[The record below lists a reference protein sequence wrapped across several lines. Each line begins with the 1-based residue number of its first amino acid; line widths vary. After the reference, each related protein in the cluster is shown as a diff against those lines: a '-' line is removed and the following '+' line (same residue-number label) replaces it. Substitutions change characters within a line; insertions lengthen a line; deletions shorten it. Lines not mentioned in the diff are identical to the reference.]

1 MEWCAIYRTYFI
13 NVAVLLT
20 DGYMKKSTVGRT
32 LYYYGKEVMKHWP
45 FFILGIGASFG
56 YAFFLTFLN
65 AIAVSNIIDKVGSGA
80 VSADNVLME
89 FLPDILLLIGANV
102 AGQVCSKLQDY
113 SVWKLEILGYYDLST
128 LVFDRLSNQSMTFH
142 NSRFGGSLVSQ
153 TSKFT
158 GAFAQLINLFMYSLV
173 PMITSTILTIVL
185 LAPLV
190 PIYVVILS
198 IILVIYTIV
207 VWRLFRR
214 SLPLNN
220 EAAKAQNRLSGVLSD
235 AITNIMAV
243 KTAGREGYEK
253 EHFTRVNKEVRSADS
268 KRMHATLFS
277 ASVAAGIIVI
287 IMVVQT
293 IFVAGGNA
301 WYGISA
307 GTLVM
312 IFTYTHNLML
322 RYNMLNSNM
331 IAINRAFGDASEMT
345 INLDEPLLVD
355 DAEDAVELKVT
366 DGEIAFENLVFYYTD
381 GVTEDGEV
389 LDDEAYSDS
398 TSESGEDEV
407 YADSTYK
414 SSEDEVYP
422 YSTSKSGKDE
432 GYKRWGDNVFD
443 NFSMTIHGG
452 ERVGLVGESGSGKT
466 TLTKLLLRLADI
478 QEGTIRIDGQDISKV
493 TQVSLR
499 KQIAY
504 VPQEPLL
511 FHRTIA
517 ENISYGRPDASM
529 DEIIKAAKEANA
541 YNFIQKLPKGF
552 DTVTGERGVKLS
564 GGQKQRVAIARA
576 ILTDAPILVLDEA
589 TSALDSESERLIQE
603 ALANLM
609 KDRTSIV
616 IAHRLSTVASL
627 DRIVV
632 LKDGKITES
641 GTHDDLISKDG
652 EYEKL
657 WERQT
662 NAFKVL

>member
-1 MEWCAIYRTYFI
+1 
-13 NVAVLLT
+13 
-20 DGYMKKSTVGRT
+20 MKKSTVGRT

-65 AIAVSNIIDKVGSGA
+65 AIAVSNIIDKVGSSA

-190 PIYVVILS
+190 PIYVIILLV
-198 IILVIYTIV
+198 ILVIYTIV

-220 EAAKAQNRLSGVLSD
+220 EAAEAQNRLSGVLSD

-253 EHFTRVNKEVRSADS
+253 EHFTKVNKEVRWADS
-268 KRMHATLFS
+268 KRMHATLLS

-331 IAINRAFGDASEMT
+331 IAINRAFGDASGMT
-345 INLDEPLLVD
+345 VNLDEPLLVD
-355 DAEDAVELKVT
+355 DADDAVELEVN
-366 DGEIAFENLVFYYTD
+366 DGEISFENLVFYYTD

-389 LDDEAYSDS
+389 ID
-398 TSESGEDEV
+398 DEV
-407 YADSTYK
+407 YSDGTSK
-414 SSEDEVYP
+414 SSEDEVYSD
-422 YSTSKSGKDE
+422 STSKSGNDE
-432 GYKRWGDNVFD
+432 ENKRWGDNVFND
-443 NFSMTIHGG
+443 FSMTIHGG

-652 EYEKL
+652 EYAKL

-662 NAFKVL
+662 NAFKVI

>member
-1 MEWCAIYRTYFI
+1 
-13 NVAVLLT
+13 
-20 DGYMKKSTVGRT
+20 MKKSTVGRT

-277 ASVAAGIIVI
+277 ASVAAGIIAI

-331 IAINRAFGDASEMT
+331 ITINRAFGDASEMT

-366 DGEIAFENLVFYYTD
+366 DGEISFENLVFYYTD

-389 LDDEAYSDS
+389 LDDEVYSDG
-398 TSESGEDEV
+398 TSKSGEDEV
-407 YADSTYK
+407 YSD
-414 SSEDEVYP
+414 
-422 YSTSKSGKDE
+422 STSKSGKDE
-432 GYKRWGDNVFD
+432 ENKRWGDNVFD
-443 NFSMTIHGG
+443 NFSMTIQAG

-511 FHRTIA
+511 FHRTIS
-517 ENISYGRPDASM
+517 ENIAYGRPDASM

-541 YNFIQKLPKGF
+541 YNFIEKLPQGF
-552 DTVTGERGVKLS
+552 DTLTGERGVKLS

-603 ALANLM
+603 ALSNLM
-609 KDRTSIV
+609 KDRTAIV

-652 EYEKL
+652 EYAKL

>member
-1 MEWCAIYRTYFI
+1 
-13 NVAVLLT
+13 
-20 DGYMKKSTVGRT
+20 MKKSTVGRT
-32 LYYYGKEVMKHWP
+32 IYYYGKEVMKHWP

-331 IAINRAFGDASEMT
+331 ITINRAFGDASEMT

-355 DAEDAVELKVT
+355 DAEDATELVVT
-366 DGEIAFENLVFYYTD
+366 NGEIEFENLTFYYTD
-381 GVTEDGEV
+381 GMTEDGEI
-389 LDDEAYSDS
+389 LDDEVYSDG
-398 TSESGEDEV
+398 TSKSGEDEV
-407 YADSTYK
+407 YSD
-414 SSEDEVYP
+414 
-422 YSTSKSGKDE
+422 STSKSGKDE
-432 GYKRWGDNVFD
+432 ENKRWGDNVFD

-511 FHRTIA
+511 FHRTIS
-517 ENISYGRPDASM
+517 ENIAYGRPDASM
-529 DEIIKAAKEANA
+529 EEIIKAAKEANA
-541 YNFIQKLPKGF
+541 YNFIEKLPQGF
-552 DTVTGERGVKLS
+552 DTLTGERGVKLS

-603 ALANLM
+603 ALSNLM
-609 KDRTSIV
+609 KDRTAIV

-627 DRIVV
+627 DRIIV
-632 LKDGKITES
+632 LKDGNISES
-641 GTHDDLISKDG
+641 GTHEELVNRNGD
-652 EYEKL
+652 YARL

>member
-1 MEWCAIYRTYFI
+1 MSWVEV
-13 NVAVLLT
+13 N
-20 DGYMKKSTVGRT
+20 MKKSTVGRT
-32 LYYYGKEVMKHWP
+32 LYSYGKEVMKHWP

-65 AIAVSNIIDKVGSGA
+65 AIAVSNIIDKVGSSA

-190 PIYVVILS
+190 PIYVIILS
-198 IILVIYTIV
+198 VILVIYTIV

-220 EAAKAQNRLSGVLSD
+220 EAAEAQNRLSGVLSD

-253 EHFTRVNKEVRSADS
+253 EHFTKVNKEVRWADS
-268 KRMHATLFS
+268 KRMHATLLS

-331 IAINRAFGDASEMT
+331 IAINRAFGDASGMT
-345 INLDEPLLVD
+345 VNLDEPLLVD
-355 DAEDAVELKVT
+355 DADDAVELEVN
-366 DGEIAFENLVFYYTD
+366 DGEISFENLVFYYTD

-389 LDDEAYSDS
+389 LDDEVYSDG
-398 TSESGEDEV
+398 TS
-407 YADSTYK
+407 K
-414 SSEDEVYP
+414 SSEDEVYSD
-422 YSTSKSGKDE
+422 STSKSGKDE
-432 GYKRWGDNVFD
+432 ENKRWGDNVFND
-443 NFSMTIHGG
+443 FSMTIHGG

-652 EYEKL
+652 EYAKL

>member
-1 MEWCAIYRTYFI
+1 
-13 NVAVLLT
+13 
-20 DGYMKKSTVGRT
+20 MKKSTVGRT

-331 IAINRAFGDASEMT
+331 ITINRAFGDASEMT

-355 DAEDAVELKVT
+355 DAEDAVELEVN
-366 DGEIAFENLVFYYTD
+366 DGEISFENLVFYYTD

-389 LDDEAYSDS
+389 LDDEVYSDG
-398 TSESGEDEV
+398 TSKSGEDEV
-407 YADSTYK
+407 YSD
-414 SSEDEVYP
+414 
-422 YSTSKSGKDE
+422 STSKSGKDE
-432 GYKRWGDNVFD
+432 ENKRWGDNVFD

-511 FHRTIA
+511 FHRTIS
-517 ENISYGRPDASM
+517 ENIAYGRPDASM

-541 YNFIQKLPKGF
+541 YNFIEKLPQGF
-552 DTVTGERGVKLS
+552 DTLTGERGVKLS

-603 ALANLM
+603 ALSNLM
-609 KDRTSIV
+609 KDRTAIV

-627 DRIVV
+627 DRIIV
-632 LKDGKITES
+632 LKDGNISES
-641 GTHDDLISKDG
+641 GTHEELVNRNGD
-652 EYEKL
+652 YARL

>member
-1 MEWCAIYRTYFI
+1 
-13 NVAVLLT
+13 
-20 DGYMKKSTVGRT
+20 MKKSTVGRT

-128 LVFDRLSNQSMTFH
+128 LVFDRLSNQSITFH

-331 IAINRAFGDASEMT
+331 ITINRAFGDASEMT

-355 DAEDAVELKVT
+355 DAEDATELVVT
-366 DGEIAFENLVFYYTD
+366 NGKIEFENLTFYYTD
-381 GVTEDGEV
+381 GMTEDGEI
-389 LDDEAYSDS
+389 LPDDEVNAENVDS
-398 TSESGEDEV
+398 TEEESL
-407 YADSTYK
+407 S
-414 SSEDEVYP
+414 
-422 YSTSKSGKDE
+422 
-432 GYKRWGDNVFD
+432 RGDNVFD
-443 NFSMTIHGG
+443 NFSMTIQAG

-511 FHRTIA
+511 FHRTIS
-517 ENISYGRPDASM
+517 ENIAYGRPDASM

-541 YNFIQKLPKGF
+541 YNFIEKLPQGF
-552 DTVTGERGVKLS
+552 DTLTGERGVKLS

-603 ALANLM
+603 ALSNLM
-609 KDRTSIV
+609 KDRTAIV

-627 DRIVV
+627 DRIIV
-632 LKDGKITES
+632 LKDGNISES
-641 GTHDDLISKDG
+641 GTHEELVNRNGD
-652 EYEKL
+652 YARL

>member
-1 MEWCAIYRTYFI
+1 MVF
-13 NVAVLLT
+13 
-20 DGYMKKSTVGRT
+20 DMKKNTVGRT
-32 LYYYGKEVMKHWP
+32 LYYYGRAVMKHWP
-45 FFILGIGASFG
+45 FFILGIAASFG
-56 YAFFLTFLN
+56 YTYCLTFLN
-65 AIAVSNIIDKVGSGA
+65 AIAVSNIIDKVSSA
-80 VSADNVLME
+80 TVSADNVILY
-89 FLPDILLLIGANV
+89 FLPDILMLVGANV
-102 AGQVCSKLQDY
+102 IGQICSKLQDY
-113 SVWKLEILGYYDLST
+113 SVWKLEILVYYDLST

-158 GAFAQLINLFMYSLV
+158 GAFAQLINLFMYAIVPLV
-173 PMITSTILTIVL
+173 SATVLTIVL

-190 PIYVVILS
+190 PVYVVILS
-198 IILVIYTIV
+198 IILVIYVVV

-220 EAAKAQNRLSGVLSD
+220 EAAKAQNTLSGVLSD

-243 KTAGREGYEK
+243 KTSGRESFEK
-253 EHFTRVNKEVRSADS
+253 EHFTRVNKEVRAADS
-268 KRMHATLFS
+268 KRMHATLLS
-277 ASVAAGIIVI
+277 ASVAAGIIVV

-293 IFVAGGNA
+293 VFVAGGNA

-312 IFTYTHNLML
+312 IFSYTHNLTL
-322 RYNMLNSNM
+322 RFNMLNSNM
-331 IAINRAFGDASEMT
+331 ITINRAFGDASEMT
-345 INLDEPLLVD
+345 VNLDEPLLVD
-355 DAEDAVELKVT
+355 DADDAVELKVT

-398 TSESGEDEV
+398 TSETGEDEV
-407 YADSTYK
+407 YSD
-414 SSEDEVYP
+414 
-422 YSTSKSGKDE
+422 STSKSGEDE
-432 GYKRWGDNVFD
+432 GNKRWGDNVFND
-443 NFSMTIHGG
+443 FSMTIHGG

-478 QEGTIRIDGQDISKV
+478 QEGAIRIDGQDISKV

-652 EYEKL
+652 EYAKL

-662 NAFKVL
+662 NAFKVI

>member
-1 MEWCAIYRTYFI
+1 
-13 NVAVLLT
+13 
-20 DGYMKKSTVGRT
+20 
-32 LYYYGKEVMKHWP
+32 MKHWP

-331 IAINRAFGDASEMT
+331 ITINRAFGDASEMT

-355 DAEDAVELKVT
+355 DAEDATELVVT
-366 DGEIAFENLVFYYTD
+366 NGEIEFENLTFYYTD
-381 GVTEDGEV
+381 GMTEDGEI
-389 LDDEAYSDS
+389 LPDDEVNVENVDS
-398 TSESGEDEV
+398 TEEESL
-407 YADSTYK
+407 S
-414 SSEDEVYP
+414 
-422 YSTSKSGKDE
+422 
-432 GYKRWGDNVFD
+432 RGDNVFD
-443 NFSMTIHGG
+443 NFSMTIQAG

-517 ENISYGRPDASM
+517 ENIAYGRPDASM

-541 YNFIQKLPKGF
+541 YNFIEKLPQGF
-552 DTVTGERGVKLS
+552 DTLTGERGVKLS

-603 ALANLM
+603 ALSNLM
-609 KDRTSIV
+609 KDRTAIV

-652 EYEKL
+652 EYAKL